1 VKLKGRQ
8 LEPYLA
14 AGTPHEVW
22 SLTVDDIDH
31 LDCERLVDSFPKIRR
46 LVLHGRLGRLDNA
59 IRLNDLSSMT
69 TLAISNL
76 FGMTSKDCLLPSST
90 PELEWLA
97 LHSIPRDY
105 GAAMRSVWAKEVARG
120 CLADFS
126 ALRAPA
132 WLAENLDNPLRDWD
146 GREHISAANF
156 RKAVAQYKATRRA
169 VLEAM
174 SQSSGQELRARM
186 AAVGRE
192 YGEAFNTLARRD
204 DFIET
209 VERDE
214 LFEALVTI
222 PRSAQVA
229 DSEAQQLADWLAE
242 GLEQV
247 REW

>member
-1 VKLKGRQ
+1 
-8 LEPYLA
+8 
-14 AGTPHEVW
+14 
-22 SLTVDDIDH
+22 LTVDDIDH
-31 LDCERLVDSFPKIRR
+31 LDCERLVDSFPRIRR

-69 TLAISNL
+69 TLAVSNL

-146 GREHISAANF
+146 GREHISAAKF

>member
-1 VKLKGRQ
+1 
-8 LEPYLA
+8 
-14 AGTPHEVW
+14 
-22 SLTVDDIDH
+22 
-31 LDCERLVDSFPKIRR
+31 
-46 LVLHGRLGRLDNA
+46 
-59 IRLNDLSSMT
+59 
-69 TLAISNL
+69 
-76 FGMTSKDCLLPSST
+76 
-90 PELEWLA
+90 
-97 LHSIPRDY
+97 
-105 GAAMRSVWAKEVARG
+105 
-120 CLADFS
+120 
-126 ALRAPA
+126 
-132 WLAENLDNPLRDWD
+132 
-146 GREHISAANF
+146 
-156 RKAVAQYKATRRA
+156 
-169 VLEAM
+169 
-174 SQSSGQELRARM
+174 M